1 MGNYRRSL
9 GLQPYNN
16 DQSQVE
22 FMRTYIGT
30 TDYNGLLISASKRP
44 TKGLTINANYTLSR
58 ATDNGLLNQNN
69 AGFYHNSFFP
79 GYERSA
85 SVFDRTHVMNLNW
98 VYELPM
104 GIASTSDTVSTGLSA
119 VGSFQASRP
128 RFLACRW

>member
-1 MGNYRRSL
+1 
-9 GLQPYNN
+9 
-16 DQSQVE
+16 
-22 FMRTYIGT
+22 
-30 TDYNGLLISASKRP
+30 
-44 TKGLTINANYTLSR
+44 
-58 ATDNGLLNQNN
+58 LNQNN